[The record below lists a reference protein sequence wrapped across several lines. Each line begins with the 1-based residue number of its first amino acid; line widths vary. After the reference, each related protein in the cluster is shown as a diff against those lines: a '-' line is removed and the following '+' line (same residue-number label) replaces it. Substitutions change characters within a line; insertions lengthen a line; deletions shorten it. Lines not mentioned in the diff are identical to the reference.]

1 MRAAREAW
9 FEGQLDLDPERL
21 IFIDETAA
29 TTKMARLRGR
39 APKGERCR
47 AAVPHGM
54 CGRPGRCKKNL
65 FDLYEACSGAAMCPA
80 SDAAVHMPRARME
93 SGDQVQITGTRSI
106 ALTVSLVFLTPSY
119 RRCAIPVL

>member
-1 MRAAREAW
+1 MNTEKGGSPPRQRANR
-9 FEGQLDLDPERL
+9 RVH
-21 IFIDETAA
+21 
-29 TTKMARLRGR
+29 
-39 APKGERCR
+39 C
-47 AAVPHGM
+47 GM